1 MRYIKLHMTRHHGDR
16 FHRTVYIPI
25 QNVDSIKEETTD
37 IKKDAKGHKYSYRR
51 TTVYTM
57 KSYDEDEDAGYRVT
71 EDADAVLDK
80 IEKAEMGVDDDDDG
94 IDDEEEDLEPY
105 HLGWGVEDDE

>member
-1 MRYIKLHMTRHHGDR
+1 MRYIKLHMTRRHGDR

-25 QNVDSIKEETTD
+25 QNVDSIKE
-37 IKKDAKGHKYSYRR
+37 DAKGQKYSYRR

-94 IDDEEEDLEPY
+94 IDDEEDIEPY